1 MKINPRTFK
10 FIIYIVSVALL
21 IILIQLGIPKS
32 TNNYQKLIPL
42 KEIPPQAQQVETG
55 IYVMNLYD
63 LNPSS
68 NTYYADFYV
77 WFKWKGKINP
87 IENVEF
93 ANGVEDWGSVS
104 IPVYEEIQKL
114 PDGRFYQALRI
125 DGRFTQPFSFKN
137 YPLDRENL
145 NVLLENSVYT
155 IEQLVYVA
163 DKEQSGYSDSLNL
176 PGWKIV
182 DFELL
187 SLVRKYQ
194 TNFGDIRLTD
204 ATQHSIL
211 QYSLNISRPVSFF
224 LWKLLLPLVIVV
236 ATGWG
241 SLLLNPENIDSR
253 ITLPV
258 TALLTAV
265 FLQQSYSASLPE
277 VGYLVLLDKIYV
289 ITYIL
294 IFISII
300 EAIVTAEWIKEEN
313 PENYSRITRLDHLL
327 LGFQIFTFGITIL
340 VLIWVSYVS

>member
-10 FIIYIVSVALL
+10 FIIYIVSVALF
-21 IILIQLGIPKS
+21 IIFIQLGIPKS
-32 TNNYQKLIPL
+32 TNNYQKSIPL
-42 KEIPPQAQQVETG
+42 KEIPSQAQQVETG
-55 IYVMNLYD
+55 IYIINLYD
-63 LNPSS
+63 LNASS

-87 IENVEF
+87 IENLELS
-93 ANGVEDWGSVS
+93 NGVEDWGTTLV
-104 IPVYEEIQKL
+104 PVYEQIQKL
-114 PDGRFYQALRI
+114 PDGSFYQALRI
-125 DGRFTQPFSFKN
+125 EGRFTQPLSFEN
-137 YPLDRENL
+137 YPLDREKL
-145 NVLLENSVYT
+145 DILLENSVYT
-155 IEQLVYVA
+155 LEQLVYVA
-163 DKEQSGYSDSLNL
+163 DQKQSGYSDSLNL
-176 PGWKIV
+176 PGWKIE

-187 SLVRKYQ
+187 SLVRQYQ
-194 TNFGDIRLTD
+194 TNFGDTRFTD
-204 ATQHSIL
+204 STKNSIL

-224 LWKLLLPLVIVV
+224 LWKLFLPLVIVI

-241 SLLLNPENIDSR
+241 ALLLNPENIDSR

-300 EAIVTAEWIKEEN
+300 EAIITAEWVKEDN
-313 PENYSRITRLDHLL
+313 PENYSRITQLDHLL
-327 LGFQIFTFGITIL
+327 LGFQIFTFGLTIL
-340 VLIWVSYVS
+340 VLIWISYVS

>member
-1 MKINPRTFK
+1 MKINTRTFK
-10 FIIYIVSVALL
+10 FIIYVVSVALL

-32 TNNYQKLIPL
+32 TNNDQKLTLL
-42 KEIPPQAQQVETG
+42 KEIPSQAQQVETG
-55 IYVMNLYD
+55 IYIMNLYD
-63 LNPSS
+63 LNASS

-77 WFKWKGKINP
+77 WFKWKGKIDP

-93 ANGVEDWGSVS
+93 ANGVEDWGKVLT
-104 IPVYEEIQKL
+104 PVYEEIQTL
-114 PDGRFYQALRI
+114 PDGSFYQALRLE
-125 DGRFTQPFSFKN
+125 GRFTQPLSFQN

-145 NVLLENSVYT
+145 NILLENSVYT
-155 IEQLVYVA
+155 VEQLVYVA
-163 DKEQSGYSDSLNL
+163 DKKQSGYSDSLNL
-176 PGWKIV
+176 PGWIIQ
-182 DFELL
+182 DFQLL
-187 SLVRKYQ
+187 SLVRKYN
-194 TNFGDIRLTD
+194 TNFGDIRLTN
-204 ATQHSIL
+204 ATQHSVL
-211 QYSLNISRPVSFF
+211 KYSLNISRPVSFF
-224 LWKLLLPLVIVV
+224 LWKLLLPLVIVI

-289 ITYIL
+289 ITYVL

-313 PENYSRITRLDHLL
+313 PENYSRITQLDHLL
-327 LGFQIFTFGITIL
+327 LGFQIFTFGITIFL
-340 VLIWVSYVS
+340 LIWVRYVS